1 MNYKELKE
9 FCNEKIK
16 EYPEYLKKYKKEIIV
31 AKRFYNNNRNLV
43 EELKEKKNEIDKR
56 YIIPFL
62 LGLTN
67 EVINKDFEYIQVK
80 TGMNSAIDVDMDF
93 SRTAKEKVKE
103 YLINKYGEE
112 KVLSVGTF
120 SRLGIASAI
129 KDLMRVYKLGD
140 FKTMNAFT
148 KPLDANLSW
157 EENLQILKSE
167 HHNEYRFYLNNK
179 EVLDLVP
186 SFLSKIRGVGKHAG
200 GVCVL
205 DRPVYDL
212 IPVER
217 VSGMLV
223 TAFPESGAES
233 VLDECGII
241 KYDIL
246 SITILDVIA
255 EAVNLIDEKLYL
267 IEEDGIQKVVPAS
280 YIDKEIEQF

>member
-9 FCNEKIK
+9 FCNKKIK
-16 EYPEYLKKYKKEIIV
+16 EYPEYLNKYKKEIIV
-31 AKRFYNNNRNLV
+31 AKRFYNNDRNLV
-43 EELKEKKNEIDKR
+43 EELREKQDKIDKR

-67 EVINKDFEYIQVK
+67 EVTNKDFEYIQVK
-80 TGMNSAIDVDMDF
+80 AGGSGAIDVDSDM
-93 SRTAKEKVKE
+93 SGVAKEKVKE

-120 SRLGIASAI
+120 SRLGIASAV

-148 KPLDANLSW
+148 KPLDSSLSW
-157 EENLQILKSE
+157 EENLQVLKSE
-167 HHNEYRFYLNNK
+167 HRNEYRFYLDNK

-186 SFLSKIRGVGKHAG
+186 SFLNKIRGVGKHAG
-200 GVCVL
+200 GIIVL

-223 TAFPESGAES
+223 TAFPESGSDS
-233 VLDECGII
+233 VLDELGII

-267 IEEDGIQKVVPAS
+267 IEEDGCEKIVPAS
-280 YIDKEIEQF
+280 YIDKEIKGF